1 MSHYSQDYF
10 NIVSIVCIEKKIS
23 VQSAIEYVF
32 VMLESVV
39 HCWSDLRTQIPKFD
53 PQTDGIVSI
62 YFEGLEYFIGPLKF
76 SSVCVIIHIIWTK
89 KQNSSG
95 LAHWH
100 WEAARYLGP
109 QECRAEVKNTLI
121 KVLSLESGSPQL
133 PPDIRYNA

>member
-32 VMLESVV
+32 VMLESAV

-62 YFEGLEYFIGPLKF
+62 YL

-109 QECRAEVKNTLI
+109 QECRVEVKNTLI